1 MDDLLAQNVIAI
13 QQLDSNLS
21 KDQLSQFLLTRR
33 IALILSDDAPA
44 HQVALRTAANLL
56 CRNSFQVFIGADG
69 TRLNQAMAEAQL
81 LGLHY
86 RSLGDLDRY
95 DLRISI
101 GSERPDADLCA
112 IASGWNVLVASGA
125 RNHGIAQPSNEVC
138 GALLGVLIA
147 AAVFNRTVGPI
158 LGKTQFEPELNIC
171 VLDYSSPIST
181 VPAVLPPIRI
191 PHATLIGCGAIGNA
205 FIYALST
212 LPVVVGTVQ
221 IVDPDWFTKT
231 NAHRYMLAPV
241 NYVTTRRLFKTIR
254 AKEFLAHHSQL
265 KVQGYEKNFQQFLEE
280 DCDDRRMPFLIS
292 AVDDHA
298 KRRQLGRETPLEAI
312 NASTG
317 SFTLAATTHYAAYG
331 PLQSP
336 CVGCHYPYRP
346 AETERHIVIA
356 RETGLSLSEVESL
369 STANAPMTITL
380 LGTIAGFRGL
390 PSNHYAEF
398 EGQPFDSFYQHGIC
412 GGTEVQASNGKL
424 EIPLAHVSAA
434 AGVLL
439 ALELVKR
446 FTPKLRRYALDNF
459 LQLDMLNLTSHWF
472 QQKKSAR
479 ADCECR
485 RDVYRRRFAEKYK
498 LEDEKML
505 TQEQNRMT
513 T

>member
-1 MDDLLAQNVIAI
+1 MNDVLAQNVIAI

-21 KDQLSQFLLTRR
+21 KEQLSQFLLTRR

-56 CRNSFQVFIGADG
+56 CRNSFQVFIAADS
-69 TRLNQAMAEAQL
+69 THLNQIMAEAEFLRLQY
-81 LGLHY
+81 HKF
-86 RSLGDLDRY
+86 SQFDHY
-95 DLRISI
+95 DLKISI
-101 GSERPDADLCA
+101 GSERLDADLCA
-112 IASGWNVLVASGA
+112 FASGWNVLVRSGTK
-125 RNHGIAQPSNEVC
+125 NHEIAQASNEIC
-138 GALLGVLIA
+138 GALLGVLITA
-147 AAVFNRTVGPI
+147 TAFNGTVGPI
-158 LGKTQFEPELNIC
+158 LGKTQFEPELKIC
-171 VLDYSSPIST
+171 VLDYSSSISR
-181 VPAVLPPIRI
+181 VPAVLTPIYI

-205 FIYALST
+205 FVYALSV
-212 LPVVVGTVQ
+212 LPALAGILR

-231 NAHRYMLAPV
+231 NSHRYMLAGI
-241 NYVTTRRLFKTIR
+241 NDTRTRRLFKTIR

-280 DCDDRRMPFLIS
+280 DCDDRRVPFLIS

-317 SFTLAATTHYAAYG
+317 SFTLVATTHYGAYR
-331 PLQSP
+331 LQESP
-336 CVGCHYPYRP
+336 CVGCHYPYRT
-346 AETERHIVIA
+346 AETERHAVIA
-356 RETGLSLSEVESL
+356 RETGLPLSEVESL

-380 LGTIAGFRGL
+380 LETIAAFRGL
-390 PSNHYAEF
+390 RRNHYAEF
-398 EGQPFDSFYQHGIC
+398 QGQPFDSFYQHGIC
-412 GGTEVQASNGKL
+412 GGTEVGTSNGKL

-446 FTPKLRRYALDNF
+446 FTPELRQHALDNF

-485 RDVYRRRFAEKYK
+485 RAIYQRRFAEKY
-498 LEDEKML
+498 
-505 TQEQNRMT
+505 TN
-513 T
+513 

>member
-1 MDDLLAQNVIAI
+1 MDDVLAQNIIAI

-21 KDQLSQFLLTRR
+21 KEQLSQFLLTRR
-33 IALILSDDAPA
+33 IGLILSDDAPA

-56 CRNSFQVFIGADG
+56 CRNSFQVFVGGDS
-69 TRLNQAMAEAQL
+69 TRLNQIMAEAEF

-86 RSLGDLDRY
+86 RRLSQLDHY
-95 DLRISI
+95 DLRIGI
-101 GSERPDADLCA
+101 GSERPNADLCA
-112 IASGWNVLVASGA
+112 FASGWNVLVASGA
-125 RNHGIAQPSNEVC
+125 RNHEIAQPSNEIC

-147 AAVFNRTVGPI
+147 AAAFNRTVGPI

-171 VLDYSSPIST
+171 VLDYSSSISR
-181 VPAVLPPIRI
+181 VPAVLTPIYV

-205 FIYALST
+205 FVYALSV
-212 LPVVVGTVQ
+212 LPALVGILQ

-231 NAHRYMLAPV
+231 NSHRYMLARID
-241 NYVTTRRLFKTIR
+241 YARTQRLFKTIR

-265 KVQGYEKNFQQFLEE
+265 KVQGYEKNFQQYLEE
-280 DCDDRRMPFLIS
+280 DCDDRRVPFLIS

-317 SFTLAATTHYAAYG
+317 SFTLAATTHYGAYG
-331 PLQSP
+331 PQESP
-336 CVGCHYPYRP
+336 CVGCHYPYRT
-346 AETERHIVIA
+346 AETERHAVVA

-380 LGTIAGFRGL
+380 LETIAAFRGL
-390 PSNHYAEF
+390 SGNYYAEF

-412 GGTEVQASNGKL
+412 GGTEVETNNGKL

-439 ALELVKR
+439 AVELVKR
-446 FTPKLRRYALDNF
+446 FTPELRQHALNNF
-459 LQLDMLNLTSHWF
+459 LQLDMLNITSDWF

-485 RDVYRRRFAEKYK
+485 THIYQRRFAAKYRK
-498 LEDEKML
+498 
-505 TQEQNRMT
+505 
-513 T
+513 